1 MTEEEEARKVSPQST
16 GTYENAPSLESLKVI
31 GLISGGKDSF
41 YSLLHCMRNGHE
53 IVALGNLYP
62 PAPTPSSPSKQ
73 RADDDGA
80 EEDLNS
86 FMYQTVGHTV
96 IPAYETLTGRPLYRQ
111 EIRGGAVQTASS
123 YASPDGECA
132 DVSRQDETESLTI
145 LLERIMKAHP
155 EANAVC
161 SGAILSTYQRTRIES
176 VALRLG
182 LVPLAYL
189 WQYTVVRPESQAA
202 LLLDMHDAGLD
213 ARIVKVASGG
223 LDERNLWMRVSEPR
237 GVAILENKLRK
248 FGLDGDG
255 SVIGE
260 GGEYE
265 TIVVGGPDSLF
276 AGRIEVHPDD
286 ITTVSEGGGTEWLK
300 IKQFQV
306 VTKDAV
312 QDHSECSI
320 PDVLDGTFKNVASQ
334 LTARDHASR
343 KEQALP
349 TSNGDLRIGSS
360 NQEIEHHT
368 FVSDSARGDNIE
380 QQAQDVTTSIRVF
393 LQTRK
398 LLTTSIISSHIILP
412 SMDSFAL
419 VNKVLYILHT

>member
-1 MTEEEEARKVSPQST
+1 MAEKVPEDPSQLV
-16 GTYENAPSLESLKVI
+16 GTYKSAASESLKVI

-62 PAPTPSSPSKQ
+62 PLPKQ
-73 RADDDGA
+73 RDREDGA

-96 IPAYETLTGRPLYRQ
+96 IPAYEKLTGKPLYRQ
-111 EIRGGAVQTASS
+111 EIQGGAVQTATS
-123 YASPDGECA
+123 YASPSSDGTQE
-132 DVSRQDETESLTI
+132 DETESLTI
-145 LLERIMKAHP
+145 LLKRIMKAHP

-202 LLLDMHDAGLD
+202 LLQDMYNAGLD

-223 LDERNLWMRVSEPR
+223 LDERNLWMRVSEPK
-237 GVAILENKLRK
+237 GISILENKLRK

-265 TIVVGGPDSLF
+265 TIVVGGPETLF
-276 AGRIEVHPDD
+276 NGRIEVDSKNL
-286 ITTVSEGGGTEWLK
+286 TTVSEGGGTEWLR
-300 IKQFQV
+300 
-306 VTKDAV
+306 V
-312 QDHSECSI
+312 QNFEIVANAPGQRSTQCRV
-320 PDVLDGTFKNVASQ
+320 PDVLDSTFKTVASQ
-334 LTARDHASR
+334 LNSWDHSRPVAQAIRTSSR
-343 KEQALP
+343 K
-349 TSNGDLRIGSS
+349 LRLGSP
-360 NQEIEHHT
+360 NPEILRNT
-368 FVSDSARGDNIE
+368 FGPDASQTGTIE
-380 QQAQDVTTSIRVF
+380 QQAQSVISSIQDF
-393 LQTRK
+393 LQHRK
-398 LLTTSIISSHIILP
+398 LPTTSIISSHIILP
-412 SMDSFAL
+412 SMEDFAP
-419 VNKVLYILHT
+419 VNKV